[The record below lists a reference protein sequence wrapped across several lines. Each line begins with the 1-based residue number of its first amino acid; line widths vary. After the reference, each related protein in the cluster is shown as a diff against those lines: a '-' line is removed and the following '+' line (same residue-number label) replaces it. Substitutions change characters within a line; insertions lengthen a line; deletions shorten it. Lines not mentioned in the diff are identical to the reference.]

1 MVARG
6 DGEFSGWGS
15 KQGSKV
21 KTWKTRFFVLRGTD
35 LAYFSGTDEKG
46 RLRVV
51 DVDFAP
57 DLPNGLLVRGEKKG
71 KVQTLKMKTATA
83 DESKLWF
90 AKLKHAVAVAD
101 EVGDAGGVHRTLSY
115 RTRSASGLR
124 AGSIGT
130 GNANTSMAADPYP
143 QQQQHSQQQAQL
155 PRQMSVYPAAAASV
169 PTWTSAPPPLGS
181 KASSYEKSAS
191 EQRIRKK
198 GWLLKEGKRMK
209 NWKKRF
215 VVLRGNVL
223 SYYADETPSSPP
235 LGSLVIRQVETN
247 FTTPFTLDVHTEG
260 GRILRIA
267 ADSLDDIEAWDLVL
281 SQAVSGDSSDN
292 QEMDSRTTAS
302 LSSASSYDRL
312 PSYENQSSIIEDLFA
327 STLGNEYPPASYD
340 VTKQQ
345 QRHHTLPSS
354 ASSQTCEGWLL
365 KQGHKSKRWKRRY
378 FTLNND
384 MLEYRH
390 EPQDVPNEDEI
401 IVDVDFDASNDGW
414 IHIEL
419 DSGRTITVRAES
431 HEEFM
436 RWAVV
441 LGELVGKPHEVE
453 DASPMSESSA
463 MLVQYREDASPVKMD
478 LVKAPPSLSPSI
490 VKPEVKYGWL
500 LKQGHLIRSWKQRYF
515 VLHGDSLQY
524 FENIDKPPRGGG
536 IVVHVLRDTVDQ
548 NCLDVHLAN
557 GRVLKIS
564 ADARDDLNS
573 WYDALQNASKLGA
586 EATED
591 QENQVEETNLDNS
604 GNRLGRLGQEGWLL
618 KKGQNFK
625 TWKQRYFVLE
635 RSRLMYYD
643 DEGGELLGSGV
654 VFEVSVGEARPFCID
669 VRFQNGRLLE
679 VVAPDETQFAQWL
692 KALQTS
698 SNLTESFLS
707 QHDECQQENAVFD
720 DEFDL
725 DFADDGENYEDDLD
739 FGNQYDNDEDAR
751 KDDSGYATWEAA
763 MENKPEWDRADSW
776 DSALGDEVDESAG
789 GEEQSQ
795 ASESHNT
802 PTMLADQSNCHG
814 WLNKQGGTIKTW
826 KRRYF
831 SLHGTTLRYFK
842 RETGSMLRS
851 FTISHVEKQ
860 PQVALGLE
868 VMTTSGRKLML
879 TAESKEDYGRWLR
892 ALQASISA
900 ESSVPKSPT
909 APVQQQHDAD
919 AGGRASNVSATV
931 NNDGKIITSYSGWLE
946 KEGQRFKTWKKRYF
960 TYKKGALIYY
970 GEIGGV
976 AHGHGIVTNVRV
988 DDAKPFTLSVSLE
1001 GDRILR
1007 VSAASSDEVETW
1019 LRVLSSTLPSPVETS
1034 RASEQRPSATS
1045 SPASRESADPQVVS
1059 RGEAREQ
1066 IASNRLDASDY
1077 LANDTISNESFV
1089 RINDGYVDPS
1099 VRVQTS
1105 FNTGRRSFKGELN
1118 FSGAPEEHVVAV
1130 DTKKTEFVR
1139 MESEDNL
1146 EYYRKLMAEN
1156 EAEQERRAGEKD
1168 DGANSINSC
1177 AACCVLM

>member
-1 MVARG
+1 MAAHG

-21 KTWKTRFFVLRGTD
+21 KTWKKRFFVLRGTD
-35 LAYFSGTDEKG
+35 LAYFGGSNGADEKG

-57 DLPNGLLVRGEKKG
+57 DLPNGLLIRGEKKG
-71 KVQTLKMKTATA
+71 KPQTLKMKTATA

-101 EVGDAGGVHRTLSY
+101 QVGDAGGVHRTLSY

-124 AGSIGT
+124 AGNT
-130 GNANTSMAADPYP
+130 GNANSSMAANSY
-143 QQQQHSQQQAQL
+143 QQQQSQRQVQL

-169 PTWTSAPPPLGS
+169 PTWTSAPPPLAS
-181 KASSYEKSAS
+181 KASSYERRAS

-198 GWLLKEGKRMK
+198 GWLLKEGKHMK
-209 NWKKRF
+209 SWKKRF
-215 VVLRGNVL
+215 MVLRGNVL

-235 LGSLVIRQVETN
+235 LGSLVVRQVETN

-267 ADSLDDIEAWDLVL
+267 ADSLDDIEAWDLAL
-281 SQAVSGDSSDN
+281 SQAVSADNNDN
-292 QEMDSRTTAS
+292 QDVDNRTTAS

-312 PSYENQSSIIEDLFA
+312 PSYENQSSSIGDSYA
-327 STLGNEYPPASYD
+327 SAFGDEYPPPYD
-340 VTKQQ
+340 VAKQQ
-345 QRHHTLPSS
+345 QRHHTLSSS
-354 ASSQTCEGWLL
+354 ASSQSCEGWLL
-365 KQGHKSKRWKRRY
+365 KQGHKSKTWKRRY

-390 EPQDVPNEDEI
+390 KPQDVPNEDEI
-401 IVDVDFDASNDGW
+401 IVDVNFDAYNDGW

-419 DSGRTITVRAES
+419 DSGRTITVRAEP

-436 RWAVV
+436 KWATV
-441 LGELVGKPHEVE
+441 LGELVGKPYGVE
-453 DASPMSESSA
+453 DAFPVSESSA
-463 MLVQYREDASPVKMD
+463 VLVQYQEETPPVKTEP
-478 LVKAPPSLSPSI
+478 VPTKSPPSSSPSI
-490 VKPEVKYGWL
+490 AKPEVKYGWL

-515 VLHGDSLQY
+515 VLNGDSLQY
-524 FENIDKPPRGGG
+524 YESIDKPPRGGG
-536 IVVHVLRDTVDQ
+536 IVVHVLRDAVDQ
-548 NCLDVHLAN
+548 DCLDVHLAN
-557 GRVLKIS
+557 GRILKIS
-564 ADARDDLNS
+564 AGARDELNS
-573 WYDALQNASKLGA
+573 WYAALQNASKLGS
-586 EATED
+586 EAAED
-591 QENQVEETNLDNS
+591 QENQVEEASLDNS
-604 GNRLGRLGQEGWLL
+604 GNRLGQEGWLL

-635 RSRLMYYD
+635 RSRLMYYG

-679 VVAPDETQFAQWL
+679 VVAPDEMQFAQWL

-707 QHDECQQENAVFD
+707 QHDEYQQENAVFD

-725 DFADDGENYEDDLD
+725 DFADDGENFEDDLNFD
-739 FGNQYDNDEDAR
+739 NQYDNGEDAR

-763 MENKPEWDRADSW
+763 MENKPEWDRSDSW
-776 DSALGDEVDESAG
+776 DSALGDDVGESAG

-795 ASESHNT
+795 ASESDNT
-802 PTMLADQSNCHG
+802 PTALAEQSKCHG

-851 FTISHVEKQ
+851 FTISHVEEQ

-909 APVQQQHDAD
+909 TPQQHEAD

-931 NNDGKIITSYSGWLE
+931 NNGGKIVTSYSGWLE
-946 KEGQRFKTWKKRYF
+946 KEGRRFKTWKKRYF

-976 AHGHGIVTNVRV
+976 AHGHGVVTSVRV
-988 DDAKPFTLSVSLE
+988 DDTKPFTLSVSLE

-1007 VSAASSDEVETW
+1007 VSAASSDETETW
-1019 LRVLSSTLPSPVETS
+1019 LHVLSSTLPSPAEVSQT
-1034 RASEQRPSATS
+1034 SEQHPSVASTPTS
-1045 SPASRESADPQVVS
+1045 QSTGPQIVS

-1066 IASNRLDASDY
+1066 IASNRLDESDY

-1089 RINDGYVDPS
+1089 RINDGHANPS
-1099 VRVQTS
+1099 MRVQES
-1105 FNTGRRSFKGELN
+1105 FNTGHRSFKGELN
-1118 FSGAPEEHVVAV
+1118 FSGAREEHVATG
-1130 DTKKTEFVR
+1130 DTKNTEFVR

-1146 EYYRKLMAEN
+1146 EYYRKLMVES
-1156 EAEQERRAGEKD
+1156 EAEQERRAGEKGD
-1168 DGANSINSC
+1168 DANSINSC
-1177 AACCVLM
+1177 AACCVVM